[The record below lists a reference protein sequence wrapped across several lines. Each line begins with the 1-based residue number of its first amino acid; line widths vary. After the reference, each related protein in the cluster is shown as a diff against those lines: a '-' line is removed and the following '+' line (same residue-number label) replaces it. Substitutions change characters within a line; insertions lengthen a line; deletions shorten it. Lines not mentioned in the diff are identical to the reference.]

1 MFAGT
6 DKHEYTSYSSMHS
19 IFKFFTRR
27 YEETIN
33 PSTTTATPDRVK
45 LQIQEAAES
54 GDVADVSKLQIG
66 ENIELQEQRAKTR
79 GRPQEQPVR
88 PQKELTENAAT
99 GSKDDKTDTGKKSE
113 L

>member
-1 MFAGT
+1 
-6 DKHEYTSYSSMHS
+6 MHS
-19 IFKFFTRR
+19 IFKFFTRH

-66 ENIELQEQRAKTR
+66 ENIELQEQRAKTQ
-79 GRPQEQPVR
+79 GRPQEQP
-88 PQKELTENAAT
+88 TENAAT

-113 L
+113 LL